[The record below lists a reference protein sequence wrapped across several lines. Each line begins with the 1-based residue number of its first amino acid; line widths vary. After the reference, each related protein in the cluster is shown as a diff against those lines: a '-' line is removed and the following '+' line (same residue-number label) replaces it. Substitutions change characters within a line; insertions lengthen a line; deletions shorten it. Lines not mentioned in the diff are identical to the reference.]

1 LNEEDI
7 GKYNLEN
14 RKKLETLLWGEL
26 KEGDISALGKLYDQ
40 YIDMLF
46 SYGMQLSNNKDHV
59 MNCIHDLFVDLYKYR
74 TKLAKTDNVKYYLF
88 KSLKRKI
95 YKKVNTKL
103 VLTKDNFTNV
113 NTTKTGIYSKSYEED
128 IIASEHVSERSIKL
142 AEAMNSLTERQR
154 EALFLRFN
162 EDRPYEEIAEL
173 LNVSV
178 QTSRTTIYRAIK
190 SLRNRLVS
198 LIFCVIFLFF

>member
-26 KEGDISALGKLYDQ
+26 KDGDISALGKLYDQ

-59 MNCIHDLFVDLYKYR
+59 MNCIHDLFIDLYKYR

-103 VLTKDNFTNV
+103 VLTKDNFTTV

-198 LIFCVIFLFF
+198 LLFCVIFLFF